1 MYPVP
6 RVELCLALFITLLAT
21 TSVLAQTAATGVT
34 LPELTVEGGGTS
46 SGPGVRQTTAG
57 PVQGYRALT
66 SVSATKTG
74 TPIQETP
81 QSVQVITRDL
91 IEDQQSLTVSETLR
105 NVSGVTGPNPVA
117 FNQFYT
123 LVRGFPAETYVDGL
137 STFFQPGAR
146 DLLNNV
152 ERIEVLKGPTGILY
166 AGGSAPIGGIINL
179 VSKLPVFATFTEIGV
194 TAGSR
199 GFVSPYFD
207 INRPLTEDG
216 TVLFRMTGQFQRDVP
231 SIDFVETRSF
241 ALNPTVTFTNNA
253 GTSLTLQGF
262 YSRRTQPD
270 YTGLPAVGT
279 VDTSAFSIRR
289 SLFPSSTTV
298 PDTSSEFYG
307 VTARLDHA
315 FNDVWST
322 FTTVRFS
329 RSILSQP
336 DQFVIGNRPDVP
348 PSSFFVSNAIV
359 RGNISEISVNPN
371 LKAAFDLG
379 PTRNVLL
386 MSADFDRVKDREF
399 VSNFDLIGPV
409 DFRAP
414 VFPDFVEPTSRA
426 LTPSNAYI
434 NAGLS
439 MQLQTTLWER
449 IHLLAG
455 VRGAYAELDGLD
467 RLTGTRQEL
476 QQIKPL
482 PKAGA
487 IVDVYKDGGGNVVSL
502 FADYSEGIR
511 VVPYLSTSTP
521 KPETSQQVEGGVKIA
536 LASGLSGTLAAFE
549 LTRQNVATG
558 DPNNPFLQVQVGEQ
572 RSRGAEVDL
581 VWQPTPNWQVLGSY
595 AHIDATVTKDNNFA
609 VGSRLM
615 AVPADSGR
623 LWANYKFLEGSLR
636 GVSLG
641 AGLYAA
647 GRQAIT
653 LDNSYFTPAFVTLDA
668 KASYTV
674 DGWTYSLV
682 GKNLADALYFEPYL
696 FLDGRVRPSNRR
708 SIYATASVR
717 F

>member
-34 LPELTVEGGGTS
+34 LPELTVEGGDTS

-81 QSVQVITRDL
+81 QSVQVIIRDL

-231 SIDFVETRSF
+231 SIDLVETRSL

-336 DQFVIGNRPDVP
+336 DQFVIGKP
-348 PSSFFVSNAIV
+348 PGPQPV
-359 RGNISEISVNPN
+359 RDP
-371 LKAAFDLG
+371 AQD
-379 PTRNVLL
+379 
-386 MSADFDRVKDREF
+386 
-399 VSNFDLIGPV
+399 
-409 DFRAP
+409 
-414 VFPDFVEPTSRA
+414 
-426 LTPSNAYI
+426 PSKST
-434 NAGLS
+434 AG
-439 MQLQTTLWER
+439 
-449 IHLLAG
+449 HDHP
-455 VRGAYAELDGLD
+455 RGARHPA
-467 RLTGTRQEL
+467 
-476 QQIKPL
+476 
-482 PKAGA
+482 
-487 IVDVYKDGGGNVVSL
+487 
-502 FADYSEGIR
+502 
-511 VVPYLSTSTP
+511 
-521 KPETSQQVEGGVKIA
+521 A
-536 LASGLSGTLAAFE
+536 LASSSVQNMRSPSFTL
-549 LTRQNVATG
+549 
-558 DPNNPFLQVQVGEQ
+558 
-572 RSRGAEVDL
+572 
-581 VWQPTPNWQVLGSY
+581 
-595 AHIDATVTKDNNFA
+595 I
-609 VGSRLM
+609 
-615 AVPADSGR
+615 
-623 LWANYKFLEGSLR
+623 
-636 GVSLG
+636 
-641 AGLYAA
+641 
-647 GRQAIT
+647 
-653 LDNSYFTPAFVTLDA
+653 
-668 KASYTV
+668 
-674 DGWTYSLV
+674 
-682 GKNLADALYFEPYL
+682 
-696 FLDGRVRPSNRR
+696 RVRS
-708 SIYATASVR
+708 
-717 F
+717 

>member
-1 MYPVP
+1 MFRIP
-6 RVELCLALFITLLAT
+6 RGELFAALFLTVLAT
-21 TSVLAQTAATGVT
+21 TSAFAQPAGNGIT
-34 LPELTVEGGGTS
+34 LPELTVEAGGS
-46 SGPGVRQTTAG
+46 STGPGIRQTTAG
-57 PVQGYRALT
+57 PVQGYRAVT

-81 QSVQVITRDL
+81 QSVQVITREL
-91 IEDQQSLTVSETLR
+91 IQDQQNLTVSETLQ
-105 NVSGVTGPNPVA
+105 NVSGVTGPNALA

-123 LVRGFPAETYVDGL
+123 LVRGFPAETYIDGL

-166 AGGSAPIGGIINL
+166 AGGSAPIGGIVNV
-179 VSKLPVFATFTEIGV
+179 VSKLPVFATFTEIGI
-194 TAGSR
+194 TGGSR

-207 INRPLTEDG
+207 INRPLTADG

-231 SIDFVETRSF
+231 SVDFVETRSL
-241 ALNPTVTFTNNA
+241 AINPTVTFTNNA

-289 SLFPSSTTV
+289 SLFPSSTSV

-307 VTARLDHA
+307 ITARFEHA
-315 FNDVWST
+315 FSDVWST
-322 FTTVRFS
+322 FTNFRFS
-329 RSILSQP
+329 RSLVNQP
-336 DQFVIGNRPDVP
+336 DQFVLGNAPDAP
-348 PSSFFVSNAIV
+348 PSSFLMSNALV
-359 RGNISEISVNPN
+359 RGNISEVSINPN
-371 LKAAFDLG
+371 LKANFDLG

-386 MSADFDRVKDREF
+386 LSADFDRVKDREF
-399 VSNFDLIGPV
+399 VSNFELFGPV
-409 DFRAP
+409 DFNAP
-414 VFPDFVEPTSRA
+414 VFPAYVEPTSRA
-426 LTPSNAYI
+426 LTPDNAYV

-439 MQLQTTLWER
+439 LQLQTTLWER

-455 VRGAYAELDGLD
+455 VRGAYVELDGLD
-467 RLTGTRQEL
+467 RLTGTRSSLREVR
-476 QQIKPL
+476 PL

-487 IVDVYKDGGGNVVSL
+487 IVDVYKDGAGNVVSL
-502 FADYSEGIR
+502 FADYSEGMR
-511 VVPYLSTSTP
+511 VVPFLSTEAF
-521 KPETSQQVEGGVKIA
+521 KPETSQQIEGGLKVA
-536 LASGLSGTLAAFE
+536 FASGLSGTLAAFE
-549 LTRQNVATG
+549 LARQNVATA
-558 DPNNPFLQVQVGEQ
+558 DPNNPFRQVQVGEQ
-572 RSRGAEVDL
+572 RSRGVELDL
-581 VWQPTPNWQVLGSY
+581 VWQPTPNWQILGSY
-595 AHIDATVTKDNNFA
+595 AHIDATVTKDNTYA
-609 VGSRLM
+609 IGSRLM
-615 AVPADSGR
+615 AVPSDSGR
-623 LWANYKFLEGSLR
+623 LWANYKFLDGTLR

-647 GRQAIT
+647 SRQAIT
-653 LDNSYFTPAFVTLDA
+653 LDNAYSTPAFMTLDA